1 MVYVKFEVECLKSGE
16 YSSANFVDFQLLTFN
31 IQLCEAETYTE
42 TAEVQC

>member
-1 MVYVKFEVECLKSGE
+1 MVYVKFKVECLKSGE

-31 IQLCEAETYTE
+31 IQLCEAAAYAE